1 MQLKCPIP
9 QEASVPNSH
18 REVKVK
24 MDTLLPGPLKLFA
37 TKPQNAEEQNT
48 FLDKGTQEVS
58 KFTPQLFLFP

>member
-24 MDTLLPGPLKLFA
+24 MDTLLPGHLQLFA

-48 FLDKGTQEVS
+48 LS
-58 KFTPQLFLFP
+58 

>member
-1 MQLKCPIP
+1 MSRSKCMQLKCPIP

-37 TKPQNAEEQNT
+37 TKPQNVEEQNT
-48 FLDKGTQEVS
+48 LS
-58 KFTPQLFLFP
+58 

>member
-48 FLDKGTQEVS
+48 LDKGTQEVS